1 MPHAPSPSPISP
13 IQGLDADEASSS
25 VPVVLPPGPMDIINI
40 PANNTDKPD
49 DTPVMDQ
56 SLAPIDTGLVLDGPP
71 GDPAS
76 SGQPEVPISAS
87 DQHDVAM
94 DAGGA
99 NIHMD

>member
-1 MPHAPSPSPISP
+1 M
-13 IQGLDADEASSS
+13 
-25 VPVVLPPGPMDIINI
+25 
-40 PANNTDKPD
+40 
-49 DTPVMDQ
+49 
-56 SLAPIDTGLVLDGPP
+56 PIDTGLVLDGPP

-99 NIHMD
+99 DIHMD